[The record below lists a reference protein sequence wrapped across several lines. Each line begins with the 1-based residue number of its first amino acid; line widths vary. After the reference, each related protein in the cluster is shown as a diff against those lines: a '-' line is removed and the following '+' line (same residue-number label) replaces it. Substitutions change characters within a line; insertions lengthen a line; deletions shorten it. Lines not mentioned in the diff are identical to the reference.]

1 MVGLILVV
9 VDCVSV
15 FEREREREREEGD
28 REREQ
33 GRRAGEKT
41 EGGAR
46 AICGTLTQ
54 TTPFSVF
61 STRRTPYAP

>member
-1 MVGLILVV
+1 MV

-15 FEREREREREEGD
+15 FEREREMEEGD

-33 GRRAGEKT
+33 RRRAKRQREAHEPYAEHLPK
-41 EGGAR
+41 
-46 AICGTLTQ
+46 
-54 TTPFSVF
+54 TTPFSVA